1 MVKVGMIKLEMVK
14 VGMEMVYWLKVDG
27 DLWSAIVAS
36 LNIVW
41 GSALAGTFVAGC
53 PKVDHLEDRDR
64 DEEDEHQED
73 HGGDGGEEDDDDQ
86 HGKN

>member
-1 MVKVGMIKLEMVK
+1 MVKVGMVKVGMIKLEMVK

-41 GSALAGTFVAGC
+41 GSALAGTFVA
-53 PKVDHLEDRDR
+53 
-64 DEEDEHQED
+64 
-73 HGGDGGEEDDDDQ
+73 
-86 HGKN
+86 